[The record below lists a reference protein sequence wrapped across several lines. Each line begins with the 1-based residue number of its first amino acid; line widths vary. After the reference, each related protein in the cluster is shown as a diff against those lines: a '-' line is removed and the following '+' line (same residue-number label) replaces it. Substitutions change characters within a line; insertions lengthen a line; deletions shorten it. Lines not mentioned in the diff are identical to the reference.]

1 MAAAD
6 GGAEDSVPIEHLQ
19 DQVAELTAVHRV
31 ISAANSTLKLN
42 DMLQETA
49 QAVVAVTHAD
59 ICSIFIYEPERD
71 QLLLTATSDPNTDPA
86 GQVRLQLGE
95 GITGWAAM
103 AGVPVA
109 VRHAAADPRFQ
120 RASMSY
126 EDKAASIL
134 AVPVVLFTITREKLV
149 GVITI
154 RTFRERDFSENE
166 IKFLETVAGEI
177 AIAIENAQL
186 YEQTDC
192 ACARRWPN

>member
-71 QLLLTATSDPNTDPA
+71 QLLLTPKDPNTDPA
-86 GQVRLQLGE
+86 GQVRLLGE

-126 EDKAASIL
+126 EDKAALSSRCRCSSQLL
-134 AVPVVLFTITREKLV
+134 ARNW
-149 GVITI
+149 
-154 RTFRERDFSENE
+154 SE
-166 IKFLETVAGEI
+166 
-177 AIAIENAQL
+177 
-186 YEQTDC
+186 
-192 ACARRWPN
+192 